1 MANHI
6 KINKK
11 RLLTKSQKIV
21 QRNVNHLSDK
31 ALLKI
36 VNRYNINKKLK
47 GVFERLG
54 KRTTFTNTELDDAI
68 KLYELT
74 IDELQK
80 LAKKRGIKNFNSLIE
95 DQLYYVLIS
104 SNKSPLENEYI
115 EYMNRKFKSDLKE
128 RLNHVLF
135 LMTKL
140 KNKVTNK
147 EKKYNKRNKKFIK

>member
-1 MANHI
+1 M
-6 KINKK
+6 
-11 RLLTKSQKIV
+11 
-21 QRNVNHLSDK
+21 
-31 ALLKI
+31 
-36 VNRYNINKKLK
+36 
-47 GVFERLG
+47 G
-54 KRTTFTNTELDDAI
+54 KRTTFSNTELDDAI